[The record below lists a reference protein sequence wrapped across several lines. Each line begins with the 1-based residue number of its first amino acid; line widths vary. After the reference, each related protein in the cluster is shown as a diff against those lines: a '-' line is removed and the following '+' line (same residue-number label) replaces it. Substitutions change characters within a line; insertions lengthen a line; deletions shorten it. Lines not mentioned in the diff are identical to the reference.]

1 MKRLILLLL
10 TAMVSVLCSAQLST
24 IFVTLVDPPKDQTP
38 NCVVNVWKQMPDST
52 YKVKTKGFSKQAMIA
67 LDPGTYIFS
76 FRVDQR
82 VIHNEKLVLLPYE
95 SCIVFNLYLTPV
107 RLVDAD
113 FSQIIFATPGMLSL
127 VSKRLIYMDF

>member
-1 MKRLILLLL
+1 
-10 TAMVSVLCSAQLST
+10 
-24 IFVTLVDPPKDQTP
+24 
-38 NCVVNVWKQMPDST
+38 MPDST